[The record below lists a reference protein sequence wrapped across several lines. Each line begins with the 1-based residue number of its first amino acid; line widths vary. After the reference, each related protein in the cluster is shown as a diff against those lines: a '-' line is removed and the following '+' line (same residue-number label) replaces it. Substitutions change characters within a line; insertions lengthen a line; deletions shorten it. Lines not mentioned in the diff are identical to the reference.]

1 MGRITID
8 QLKKTYLNR
17 RKHPR
22 GDDDPELHKGDEVTV
37 FENINLNIQDG
48 EMVCFL
54 GPSGCGKST
63 LLRIIAGFELPSG
76 GRLRVNGKPVKG
88 PSADH
93 IFVFQHSGL
102 FPWMTVAEN
111 VGLGLRHLKDP
122 GERYQQILEFVE
134 MVELEGFEQHYPRQL
149 SGGMQRRAELARALA
164 VNPDIMIMDEPF
176 SGLDFLTHMK
186 MREEVVNMHAFIQKT
201 ILLVTHNIDDALIM
215 GDRVVILGG
224 SPTGVVMNQSLDF
237 PRPRNFEKSPELSQL
252 RSELFLMLGVNYAV

>member
-1 MGRITID
+1 MGHIRVE
-8 QLKKTYLNR
+8 QLNKHFANR
-17 RKHPR
+17 RRAPR
-22 GDDDPELHKGDEVTV
+22 RDDDPRLHEGDLITV
-37 FENINLNIQDG
+37 LKDINLTIESG

-63 LLRIIAGFELPSG
+63 LLRIIAGFEPPSG
-76 GRLRVNGKPVKG
+76 GGVSINGETVRG
-88 PSADH
+88 ASADH

-111 VGLGLRHLKDP
+111 VSLGLRHLEDP
-122 GERYQQILEFVE
+122 QVRHQQMMEFVE

-215 GDRVVILGG
+215 GDRIIILGG
-224 SPTGVVMNQSLDF
+224 TPTGVIMDRILSF
-237 PRPRNFEKSPELSQL
+237 PRPRDFEKSTELSQL
-252 RSELFLMLGVNYAV
+252 RSELFLMMGVNYAV